1 MNPGAPV
8 AYRRFVRSNPVTVVE
23 METFVRQA
31 AAVWTDLERMEFI
44 DYIARNPTDGDLI
57 PQSGGVRKVRWGRQG
72 TGKRGGVR
80 VIYYYMDLDA
90 PLYLLLIYAKAAR
103 TDLSPDAKRA
113 VKTLADRLKRAHS
126 AKTARRTA

>member
-1 MNPGAPV
+1 M
-8 AYRRFVRSNPVTVVE
+8 AYRWLVRSNPVTVAE
-23 METFVRQA
+23 METFVHQA

-44 DYIARNPTDGDLI
+44 DYISRNPTDGDLI

-80 VIYYYMDLDA
+80 VIYFYMDLDA
-90 PLYLLLIYAKAAR
+90 PLYLLMVYAKAVR

-113 VKTLADRLKRAHS
+113 VKALADRLKRARP
-126 AKTARRTA
+126 AKKSWRTV